1 VNGIS
6 PGPVFPP
13 AGLEHLK
20 MAKTLS
26 TLPLARPVDAKDLA
40 DAVYML
46 ASNRSVTGSVLNV
59 DCGQG
64 LL

>member
-1 VNGIS
+1 
-6 PGPVFPP
+6 VFPP